1 MWNWDNGHMDD
12 GWGFVMMIGMLGIWA
27 LVAVAIVWFI
37 RATKAPAVAPTMP
50 SGDTNADSASA
61 SVTQSAEQILA
72 DRLGQRRH
80 RPRGLPGAAR
90 RTHIAGRAVTSDRC

>member
-72 DRLGQRRH
+72 DRLASGDIDPEDYRARLDALTS
-80 RPRGLPGAAR
+80 RGAP
-90 RTHIAGRAVTSDRC
+90 